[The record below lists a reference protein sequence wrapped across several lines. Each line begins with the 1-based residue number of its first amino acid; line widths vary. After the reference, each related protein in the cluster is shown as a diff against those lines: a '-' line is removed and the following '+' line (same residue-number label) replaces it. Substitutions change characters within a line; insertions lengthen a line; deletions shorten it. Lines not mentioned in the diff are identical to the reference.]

1 MAAVPSPLCLFC
13 SLIPACWAHS
23 ALGRPL
29 PRATG
34 PEQPHSPNEQTLSQ
48 TPGLPRWPDPGPRAN
63 RQPPQPHHGL
73 SPGLEGRCRRGGVP
87 GAQAPPPGATESQQ
101 VAFLVP
107 SLITGHLAPS
117 FSGTVLNVVLSARP
131 RRPQLHI
138 TGQVPQHLGALS
150 GPLRQ
155 APSFSCTFPG
165 HPSPKDQSVRLPG
178 GRRGPGRAWPPRGSS
193 STPARP
199 PSVTV
204 RTASNPNHKSCFPC
218 ASNILPENEP

>member
-1 MAAVPSPLCLFC
+1 MAAVPSSLCLFC

-48 TPGLPRWPDPGPRAN
+48 TLSLPRRPDPGPRAN
-63 RQPPQPHHGL
+63 RQPPQPRMG
-73 SPGLEGRCRRGGVP
+73 SPGSGRPVQAGRSPWGP
-87 GAQAPPPGATESQQ
+87 GPPPGATESQQ

-117 FSGTVLNVVLSARP
+117 FSGMVLNVVLSARP

-150 GPLRQ
+150 GPLRH

-165 HPSPKDQSVRLPG
+165 HPSPKDQSVGLPG

-199 PSVTV
+199 ASVTV

-218 ASNILPENEP
+218 ASNILPANEP